1 MMFAATAAA
10 VAAARAMETTVSA
23 VAATAATEAPTATE
37 TEAVADV
44 GSLNVCSKAVI
55 TIVWILAIHK
65 SVLAIHK
72 SVLAIHKSVLH
83 KSVFRTLDVVH
94 SVFYSGSCQAS
105 FSGIRFFLR
114 NPRNSTEHTSELNH
128 SRARFI
134 CSGIRWN
141 PEFRPEFW
149 RKGRTRD
156 LCPPQYR
163 TILPF
168 FCNLPH
174 HSMLPVVPGPQSPSS
189 PPTAAVRRLRHPQL
203 VDAETERRGRRIR
216 NIEFKV
222 LM

>member
-1 MMFAATAAA
+1 MTLAATAAA
-10 VAAARAMETTVSA
+10 VAAARATATTVSA
-23 VAATAATEAPTATE
+23 VAATAATAAPTATE
-37 TEAVADV
+37 TEAAADV

-72 SVLAIHKSVLH
+72 IVLH

-128 SRARFI
+128 SRARLI

-174 HSMLPVVPGPQSPSS
+174 HSMLPVVPGPPSPSS